1 MKVLLS
7 SSRGASKSRGR
18 GHQARHQAEPSSERK
33 EKSNRSVSHEKESKN
48 SGGDRRFA
56 ARFTDP
62 RFKISKQLANQ
73 HSNSLQKGKPEKGTP
88 DNVLDARKKSKL
100 VKSPP
105 NKTKS
110 SRRSG
115 VWDELEKTKQD
126 PRFAKHFQDA
136 SFNENVEE
144 DEDDDEEENEE
155 EISEMEEIEQEGD
168 VCEWADEG
176 EYIDP
181 RKRLAIVNCDWDH
194 VRAVDLYALL
204 FHGLPL
210 GGELLEVCVYKSEF
224 GKKMM
229 EHERVHGP
237 DLWILP
243 SENRDTSGE
252 GSSREDAPKVGR
264 AKDRMSHPVL
274 HDEDAFN
281 SDQDDGVEDDGEED
295 EDDGRVNDDPSMLAA
310 EEEGENGEFFSS
322 GKYRQYEFNRMKYYY
337 AVAVFDSSETAA
349 AVYQEMDGIDIE
361 ASGVIMDLRYI
372 DDDETFNSADLVSRA
387 DHIPASFKPLG
398 GIRNAALSQT
408 RFRISWDQEDPV
420 RHHCVQDLFSG
431 TTPEDDLAA
440 YLATSES
447 DSDDDGDR
455 KEEEEGGGTVLKK
468 GKAEGNDTEEKMWST
483 SEKRK
488 RTRQLI
494 RHRYAALLEMI
505 GADPN
510 EKEEENNEKRE
521 QKRSKRQSPRG
532 NEVGKRTLE
541 EESTDDDDK
550 DDVSLDDADE
560 HRSTSLSSGDDDDD
574 NELNRFSDIDD
585 EDMDEEMG
593 MEATL
598 DLNADDKATAL
609 QKQTRVKRKL
619 ASGTLSEKAEV
630 KYKLRR
636 KAAKKLKKETARQER
651 ESEKA
656 MREMNEDVEKKK
668 LKSLLGAEE
677 GAARIPGKER
687 RKAHA
692 KEVKA
697 KVAAQREERK
707 RARAAN
713 LLGVKAPTLATTIAS
728 TSSTSFLRNLE
739 KEGERPGD
747 EIDARFQQK
756 LLSDPRYLLDVAQR
770 DKRVSSDITAF
781 AAKIAK
787 AKRNRHFPS
796 LSGGAL
802 SERDSTKTTNSCSTN
817 AIKDDAMKGNETV
830 DSAVEY
836 FLHEAP
842 QKKKRNE

>member
-7 SSRGASKSRGR
+7 SSRGASKTRSHGHRARDQGKPSSGRKESSHLAISHEREGKNSRGD
-18 GHQARHQAEPSSERK
+18 S
-33 EKSNRSVSHEKESKN
+33 
-48 SGGDRRFA
+48 RFA

-73 HSNSLQKGKPEKGTP
+73 HSNTLQKGNAKKGKSATAL
-88 DNVLDARKKSKL
+88 VARKKSKS
-100 VKSPP
+100 VKSSPSEP
-105 NKTKS
+105 KS
-110 SRRSG
+110 SHRTG

-126 PRFAKHFQDA
+126 PRFAKHFQDP
-136 SFNENVEE
+136 SFKENVEE
-144 DEDDDEEENEE
+144 EEEEEDEKDENILELEEVEE
-155 EISEMEEIEQEGD
+155 ERD
-168 VCEWADEG
+168 VCEWADDG

-210 GGELLEVCVYKSEF
+210 GGELLEVCVYKSDF

-229 EHERVHGP
+229 EHEKVHGP
-237 DLWILP
+237 DLWVLP

-252 GSSREDAPKVGR
+252 ESSREDAPNIGQNKS
-264 AKDRMSHPVL
+264 RMSHSIL
-274 HDEDAFN
+274 HEEDAFD
-281 SDQDDGVEDDGEED
+281 SEQDENVEDNDEG
-295 EDDGRVNDDPSMLAA
+295 EDDGRVNDDPSML
-310 EEEGENGEFFSS
+310 EGDEEGENGEFFSS

-337 AVAVFDSSETAA
+337 AVAVFDSSDTAA
-349 AVYQEMDGIDIE
+349 AVYQEMDGVDIE
-361 ASGVIMDLRYI
+361 ASGVILDLRYI
-372 DDDETFNSADLVSRA
+372 DDSETFSSADLVSRA
-387 DHIPASFKPLG
+387 DHIPASFKPLN
-398 GIRNAALSQT
+398 GIRNPALSQT

-447 DSDDDGDR
+447 DSEDDCDT
-455 KEEEEGGGTVLKK
+455 KEEEEDGGTVLRR
-468 GKAEGNDTEEKMWST
+468 GKPERNDTEEKILSK
-483 SEKRK
+483 SERRK

-494 RHRYAALLEMI
+494 RHRYAALLEEI

-510 EKEEENNEKRE
+510 EKEEESIEKRE
-521 QKRSKRQSPRG
+521 QKGSTRHSLRG
-532 NEVGKRTLE
+532 NEVDESTLE
-541 EESTDDDDK
+541 EESTDGDEK
-550 DDVSLDDADE
+550 DDVSLDVADE
-560 HRSTSLSSGDDDDD
+560 DRSTSLSSLDSDDD
-574 NELNRFSDIDD
+574 NDLNRFSDIDD

-593 MEATL
+593 VEATL

-609 QKQTRVKRKL
+609 QKQTRVKRQL

-636 KAAKKLKKETARQER
+636 KAAKKLKKETVRHER

-656 MREMNEDVEKKK
+656 KREMNEDMEKKI
-668 LKSLLGAEE
+668 LKSLLGEEE

-697 KVAAQREERK
+697 KVSAQREERK
-707 RARAAN
+707 RARTAH
-713 LLGVKAPTLATTIAS
+713 LLGVKVPNAATTTVSAGSAS
-728 TSSTSFLRNLE
+728 FFKSQE
-739 KEGERPGD
+739 AEGERPDD
-747 EIDARFQQK
+747 EIDVRFQQK
-756 LLSDPRYLLDVAQR
+756 LFSDPRYHLDVAQR
-770 DKRVSSDITAF
+770 DKRVSSDVTAF

-787 AKRNRHFPS
+787 AKRNRQLPS
-796 LSGGAL
+796 SAAGTG
-802 SERDSTKTTNSCSTN
+802 SKKGSTKSSNTCSTN
-817 AIKDDAMKGNETV
+817 ASQDDAMKGNEMV

-836 FLHEAP
+836 FLHETP
-842 QKKKRNE
+842 QKKRHNE